1 MCNFTTKE
9 GIMTFWEKYQNA
21 CKMWGESPSG
31 AAQSIGISRAAV
43 SGWKKGTVK
52 PSFVTKALLTR
63 HFNLPFEFNWDD
75 DEEQTV
81 DVPRKPTGA
90 TRIPVYGRVAA
101 GIPIEAIT
109 DITDFEDISEEM
121 ARSGEFIALRIH
133 GNSMQPR
140 MCENDVII
148 VRRQDD
154 VENGDTAVV
163 FVNGGD
169 ATCKK
174 IKKMA
179 DGIML
184 VSTNPEYE
192 PMYYTNKQIND
203 LPIRILGKVVEIR
216 CKL

>member
-1 MCNFTTKE
+1 MA
-9 GIMTFWEKYQNA
+9 FWDNYDFLCRGFGKTPTGVGLEL
-21 CKMWGESPSG
+21 
-31 AAQSIGISRAAV
+31 GISRSVV
-43 SGWKKGTVK
+43 SAWKNSK
-52 PSFVTKALLTR
+52 R
-63 HFNLPFEFNWDD
+63 
-75 DEEQTV
+75 
-81 DVPRKPTGA
+81 VPRADVLTKISRYFNVSAEKLVCGSIEDMFFVGTEDFEKDEGSNISRCI
-90 TRIPVYGRVAA
+90 RIPVYGRVAA

-121 ARSGEFIALRIH
+121 ARNGEYIALKIH

-148 VRRQDD
+148 VRKQDD